1 MTYFSDAKAW
11 TNMMAI
17 LIPEQTTLSI
27 VVKPKYLPDGE
38 DDKTCVSVGYKVGL
52 TEIEIVSVF
61 LWKNNNFVYSS
72 CQGPD
77 IGDADE
83 IKSESETMTTNVS
96 VDPITEIVL
105 SSDGHA
111 AELKGYCMGHYK
123 YDQER
128 QFWVQK
134 NTVRMANSAE
144 LVRTNSIL
152 CSQDIFMYLS
162 PNIGWSINDTPG
174 KKGYWVKNNVKN
186 KSLPQKGWKVYSH
199 DKRAWLLDPTI
210 TIKESSKVS
219 LCENITITVSG
230 AELQQKFLQF
240 FFSSWRG

>member
-11 TNMMAI
+11 TNMKAI

-38 DDKTCVSVGYKVGL
+38 DDTTCVSVGYKDGL

-72 CQGPD
+72 CQGPA

-83 IKSESETMTTNVS
+83 IISESETMSINVS

-144 LVRTNSIL
+144 LVRTNNIL
-152 CSQDIFMYLS
+152 YSEDIFFTDFNL
-162 PNIGWSINDTPG
+162 
-174 KKGYWVKNNVKN
+174 
-186 KSLPQKGWKVYSH
+186 H
-199 DKRAWLLDPTI
+199 
-210 TIKESSKVS
+210 
-219 LCENITITVSG
+219 CC
-230 AELQQKFLQF
+230 
-240 FFSSWRG
+240 